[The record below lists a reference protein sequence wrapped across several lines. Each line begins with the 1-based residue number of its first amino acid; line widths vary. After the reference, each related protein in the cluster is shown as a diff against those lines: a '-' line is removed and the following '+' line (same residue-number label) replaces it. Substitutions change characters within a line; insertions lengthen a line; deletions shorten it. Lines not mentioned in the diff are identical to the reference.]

1 MDPCCRPAVWSRL
14 ENSSKRLLR
23 RIRLANCFSMR
34 AGHCIQ
40 SLRILTHSVFT
51 FNQVFTLGL
60 CVPILSYAQSSNE
73 ALHSSVTLRQSSKS
87 TVSGSVSTSPISLMA
102 PKAKSLLFPTRFREW
117 LAALSLLVVA
127 ALGSGP
133 RMMAQDLTHLSG
145 GQDTWAFA
153 GRQLAIPANLADRA
167 RFCITINQ
175 NGIYVSS
182 GEWILNPATWADLPP
197 PTLWKPTIQEPT
209 IPRPPSQI
217 PSPSDSQRKAIGGT
231 HGNQNCIEQ
240 YDLNGTFVRSWETVT
255 SSEGSYLSGLASD
268 PDGNVYAFDGFLG
281 TVSKFT
287 STGTV
292 SESWGGTGIVYGQ
305 FGYSGPS
312 WSSWPANLIAVDSKK
327 NVYVADLGN
336 QRIQAFDSNGNFL
349 RTFGSQGTS
358 VEQFHTA
365 PMAIS
370 VSSDDKLLVYET
382 FTTTVNNISSSN
394 HSLLRFDS
402 DGSFLG
408 RVSVP
413 QYWPYATHVLA
424 RRQSGGPSL
433 TYSVTPEGQL
443 IIGDNGFG
451 IFGYDSK
458 TLTRMFNAQERK
470 TAGLTSDVS
479 NVGSAAC
486 DAQGNLWM
494 IQPDGVKCLE
504 RQMRFDVHKPSKA
517 VPLPSVLN
525 VSQTSGSK
533 VVDIDFNVLDSDSPT
548 ADIGLV
554 ALVGGTRS
562 WSSLVVPKKF
572 SAMTPAS
579 GSLSFSGTL
588 RSGTLAS
595 GSLAGSVSTGKPYR
609 VSWNAAA
616 DMPGTNFASL
626 SFGII
631 ARDGRPEIGV
641 HYVTIPA
648 ESGAAA
654 FKISSKPVQEKD
666 LSDLWMWLVARGDSR
681 VAVSGNKVVLTAAG
695 QSYIS
700 GAPLPNATPTPS
712 SFRYRINGETTVG
725 TPFITGAP
733 LPNATPTPSSFRYDI
748 NGETTVGTPFITGV
762 AHDGTSTTVQGRAFA
777 YKLINCRPVSA
788 AEKARAQAGRFNLTS
803 VNDNSVV
810 SLVP

>member
-1 MDPCCRPAVWSRL
+1 
-14 ENSSKRLLR
+14 
-23 RIRLANCFSMR
+23 
-34 AGHCIQ
+34 
-40 SLRILTHSVFT
+40 
-51 FNQVFTLGL
+51 
-60 CVPILSYAQSSNE
+60 
-73 ALHSSVTLRQSSKS
+73 
-87 TVSGSVSTSPISLMA
+87 MA
-102 PKAKSLLFPTRFREW
+102 PQTESLLSSIRFRKW
-117 LAALSLLVVA
+117 LTALCLLAVA
-127 ALGSGP
+127 ALGAGP
-133 RMMAQDLTHLSG
+133 RTLAQDLTQLSG
-145 GQDTWAFA
+145 GQDSWGFA

-167 RFCITINQ
+167 RFCITISQ

-182 GEWILNPATWADLPP
+182 GTWLSNPGHGYIQGASGQMVA
-197 PTLWKPTIQEPT
+197 IQE
-209 IPRPPSQI
+209 
-217 PSPSDSQRKAIGGT
+217 T

-240 YDLNGTFVRSWETVT
+240 YNFSGNFVRSWETNA
-255 SSEGSYLSGLASD
+255 SSQGSYLSGLASD
-268 PDGNVYAFDGFLG
+268 SEGSIYAFDGFLG

-287 STGTV
+287 STGIV
-292 SESWGGTGIVYGQ
+292 AESWGGTGIVYGQ

-312 WSSWPANLIAVDSKK
+312 GSSSPANLIAVDSKK

-382 FTTTVNNISSSN
+382 FTSTVNNRASSN
-394 HSLLRFDS
+394 HSLLRFDAE
-402 DGSFLG
+402 GNFIH

-413 QYWPYATHVLA
+413 VSLPRVTN
-424 RRQSGGPSL
+424 SGFFSISYGIAHSLFGSVSGPTL
-433 TYSVTPEGQL
+433 IFAQTPEGQL
-443 IIGDNGFG
+443 IISDNEFG

-458 TLTRMFNAQERK
+458 TLTRMFDAKEKQ
-470 TAGLTSDVS
+470 LPPSTSNGS
-479 NVGSAAC
+479 SVGSAAC
-486 DAQGNLWM
+486 DAQGNLWTVR
-494 IQPDGVKCLE
+494 PGGVKCLE

-533 VVDIDFNVLDSDSPT
+533 VVDIDFLVLDSDSSKV
-548 ADIGLV
+548 DIGLV
-554 ALVGGTRS
+554 ALAGGTRS

-572 SAMTPAS
+572 AAMTPAS

-588 RSGTLAS
+588 SSGTLAS

-616 DMPGTNFASL
+616 DMPGTNFAGL
-626 SFGII
+626 SFGVI

-648 ESGAAA
+648 ESGAVA
-654 FKISSKPVQEKD
+654 FKISSKPVQEND
-666 LSDLWMWLVARGDSR
+666 LSDLWMWLLARGDSR

-700 GAPLPNATPTPS
+700 GAPLPNATLPPNNYGLIIYNPS
-712 SFRYRINGETTVG
+712 QETSVA
-725 TPFITGAP
+725 TPFV
-733 LPNATPTPSSFRYDI
+733 N
-748 NGETTVGTPFITGV
+748 GV
-762 AHDGTSTTVQGRAFA
+762 AHDGTSTTVQGRALA
-777 YKLINCRPVSA
+777 YKLINCRPVSP

-803 VNDNSVV
+803 VDDNSVV
-810 SLVP
+810 SLAP